1 MCWDL
6 SQPDSK
12 PSVLPSPPVTQET
25 SAVPA
30 NPKQSRTTHRKKE
43 QAPSSSPCFSLSFLS
58 TSTVCIH
65 LSKLAETAIPL
76 KEQLFRQDDP
86 PGPLRGRICVADT
99 CGGPCHSPGPT
110 WLLAAAVWFYPWD
123 GAPPQAHTVRLSIS
137 VPGFAPD
144 VRPSVLGREQPP
156 RPPLAPWGQEP
167 VDKRPEPS
175 SPRQTVPG
183 GPSGTELPLRH
194 RRHALR
200 FTFPAPLPTPLISSQ
215 TQVLPIRLFSGSAAG
230 DPRLSLPPALG
241 RKPVDSR
248 GSQVQDQAQSTAEL
262 GCRAGPPLGP
272 HASRPG
278 CPRSLSSPG
287 PLPPQA
293 PARATRPPGSH
304 PSFAWSTLTR
314 SFGRPFGEGL
324 PTPLGYCGYHDGS

>member
-1 MCWDL
+1 M
-6 SQPDSK
+6 
-12 PSVLPSPPVTQET
+12 
-25 SAVPA
+25 PA

-58 TSTVCIH
+58 TSTVCMH
-65 LSKLAETAIPL
+65 LSKSAEPAIPL
-76 KEQLFRQDDP
+76 KEQLFHQDDP

-175 SPRQTVPG
+175 SPRQTVLG
-183 GPSGTELPLRH
+183 GPGGTELPLRH

-200 FTFPAPLPTPLISSQ
+200 HTFSAPLPTPLISSQ
-215 TQVLPIRLFSGSAAG
+215 TQALPIRLFSGSAAG
-230 DPRLSLPPALG
+230 DPRPKWSPPTRVAAGVPVCLPHSGESPWTPAAPRYKTRPRARPSWAAGPARPSPSGRTPAAPVVRARSPRLGLSRRRPRHVPRARPEVTPPSRGALSLAPSVAPSG
-241 RKPVDSR
+241 R
-248 GSQVQDQAQSTAEL
+248 A
-262 GCRAGPPLGP
+262 CR
-272 HASRPG
+272 
-278 CPRSLSSPG
+278 
-287 PLPPQA
+287 LP
-293 PARATRPPGSH
+293 
-304 PSFAWSTLTR
+304 
-314 SFGRPFGEGL
+314 
-324 PTPLGYCGYHDGS
+324 